1 MTTHPDDL
9 PQHRLILV
17 TGPAGAGRTTAIRAL
32 EDLNYEAIDNIPLS
46 LMPRLLDGPPVSVPL
61 AVGVDTRNREFT
73 VQGFLNTLTLLENRG
88 DVAVEL
94 LFLDSR
100 REVLV
105 RRYSETR
112 RRHPLAPDEVPS
124 LGIDRER
131 ELLAPIKAR
140 ASVLIDTSDLTIHD
154 LRADMA
160 RWFSRDEA
168 KRLAVAVQSFSYK
181 RGLPHSA
188 DLVIDCRFLKNPH
201 WDDTLRP
208 YDGRDAPVAAYVEG
222 DERFA
227 PFFEKMLELVEMLLP
242 AYRAEGKSHL
252 SIAFGCTGGQHRSV
266 MVAEKLAKAL
276 AGSDWQVSTRH
287 RELERRAAESP
298 KREIKDAS

>member
-1 MTTHPDDL
+1 MTIHPDEQ

-73 VQGFLNTLTLLENRG
+73 VQGFLNMLTQFENRG
-88 DVAVEL
+88 DVSVEVL
-94 LFLDSR
+94 YLESR

-112 RRHPLAPDEVPS
+112 RRHPLAPDEVPTM
-124 LGIDRER
+124 GIDREK
-131 ELLAPIKAR
+131 ELLGPIKAR
-140 ASVLIDTSDLTIHD
+140 ASVLIDTSDLTVHD
-154 LRADMA
+154 LRAEMA
-160 RWFSRDEA
+160 RWFSRDDMD
-168 KRLAVAVQSFSYK
+168 RLAVAVQSFSYK
-181 RGLPHSA
+181 RGLPHAA
-188 DLVIDCRFLKNPH
+188 DLVFDCRFLRNPH
-201 WDDTLRP
+201 WNQDLRP
-208 YDGRDAPVAAYVEG
+208 FDGRDAPVAEYVEA
-222 DERFA
+222 DERFL
-227 PFFEKMLELVEMLLP
+227 PFFDKVIDLLNLLLP

-266 MVAEKLAKAL
+266 MMAEKMAKAIAAL
-276 AGSDWQVSTRH
+276 GWQVSTRH
-287 RELERRAAESP
+287 RELERRVAEAG
-298 KREIKDAS
+298 KR